1 MKPHLKCGITN
12 TDKENKMAT
21 KAEKVLKTQT
31 MKATGTN
38 PTRAAIKYVN
48 AGLASLGLKPAE
60 QAAMKEKLIP
70 IVTNR
75 IKLDRGR
82 TVSRGQAIVKRE
94 AKERIKRAS
103 ESM

>member
-1 MKPHLKCGITN
+1 
-12 TDKENKMAT
+12 MAS

-31 MKATGTN
+31 MKATGSN
-38 PTRAAIKYVN
+38 PQLAAIKYVN
-48 AGLASLGLKPAE
+48 AGLAGLGLKPAE
-60 QAAMKEKLIP
+60 KIAMKEKLIP

-82 TVSRGQAIVKRE
+82 TVSRGQAVVKRE
-94 AKERIKRAS
+94 AKARVKKAS